1 MLMTVLTNTYLA
13 LGAFVLAQIADIV
26 TTDAA
31 IRSGRGREANPVIRW
46 AMERTGRAWP
56 LVKLGIAGFS
66 AGLAVHYGGPLWLW
80 PVTGITALVAWSN
93 SRI

>member
-1 MLMTVLTNTYLA
+1 MLMTILTNTYLA

-46 AMERTGRAWP
+46 AMDLTGRAWP
-56 LVKLGIAGFS
+56 LVKLGIAGGS
-66 AGLAVHYGGPLWLW
+66 AWLAVHYGGPLWLW
-80 PVTGITALVAWSN
+80 PVTGITALIAWSN
-93 SRI
+93 SRA